1 MRFIRS
7 DGDGDGDDDMDDFM
21 DEENYENYENYESII
36 SQQNAL
42 EGFHLHILE
51 QNLKAKILFES
62 LKLCQK
68 SFFWKFYSES
78 KKLEKLKKLYD
89 EFINLL
95 EMKEEV

>member
-1 MRFIRS
+1 MRFIRN
-7 DGDGDGDDDMDDFM
+7 DGDEDDDMDDFM
-21 DEENYENYENYESII
+21 DEESYENYESII

-68 SFFWKFYSES
+68 SFFWKFYSEG
-78 KKLEKLKKLYD
+78 KKLERVKKLYD